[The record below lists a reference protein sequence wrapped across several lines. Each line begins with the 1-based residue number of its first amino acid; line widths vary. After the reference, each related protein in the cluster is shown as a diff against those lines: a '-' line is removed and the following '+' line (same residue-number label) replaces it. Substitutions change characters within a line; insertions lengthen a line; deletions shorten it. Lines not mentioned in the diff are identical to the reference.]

1 MFQFRTARITFQ
13 EADWSRFPAT
23 RTVTD
28 LFRVLVVPDHF
39 PEGYQDDE
47 VAGALWEGGIRNFKV
62 ISWRW
67 A

>member
-1 MFQFRTARITFQ
+1 MFQFRTARITVQ
-13 EADWSRFPAT
+13 EAYFGG

-28 LFRVLVVPDHF
+28 LFRVLVLPDRF
-39 PEGYQDDE
+39 AGGYQDDE

-62 ISWRW
+62 ISWSW

>member
-13 EADWSRFPAT
+13 EADFGG

-62 ISWRW
+62 ISWSW